1 MRKIVVWPPV
11 NGLPLPGRKKKKDT
25 KSKRRLG
32 KRQRMEKIV
41 LRQDKSLER
50 RRGRDA

>member
-11 NGLPLPGRKKKKDT
+11 NAFPSPGGKKKDT

-32 KRQRMEKIV
+32 KRLRMEKIV
-41 LRQDKSLER
+41 LRQDKLLER
-50 RRGRDA
+50 RRGRYA